1 MIAEDFNVDNLNI
14 GRHISGQFNEDLER
28 IINHVMHMG
37 GLVEKQL
44 TDALTSVCDADEE
57 LAKKVLNN
65 DYQINNAEVSIDDE
79 CTRIIAKRQPAAGDL
94 RLVMAIVKTI
104 TDLERIGDEAG
115 KIANVALESFSGDQ
129 KDLLSN
135 LDNLGRHVL
144 TFLQATLDAFTRMDY
159 DAAVKVHKFDDK
171 IDREYEALMR
181 QLMTYMME
189 DPRSIPQVMSV
200 IWSARALE
208 RIGDRCQ
215 NICEYIIYFVKG
227 KVVRH
232 TTPENFESL

>member
-1 MIAEDFNVDNLNI
+1 MDNLNI
-14 GRHISGQFNEDLER
+14 GRHISGQFNDDLER

-44 TDALTSVCDADEE
+44 TDALTSVCDADEA

-65 DYQINNAEVSIDDE
+65 DYLINNAEVSIDDE
-79 CTRIIAKRQPAAGDL
+79 CTRIIAKRQPAAGDI

-115 KIANVALESFSGDQ
+115 KIANVTLESLSSKH

-144 TFLQATLDAFTRMDY
+144 TFLQSTLDAFTRMDY
-159 DAAVKVHKFDDK
+159 DAAVKVHKSDDK

-227 KVVRH
+227 KDVRH
-232 TTPENFESL
+232 TTPEDFEALS

>member
-1 MIAEDFNVDNLNI
+1 MDNVNI

-28 IINHVMHMG
+28 VINHVMQMG
-37 GLVEKQL
+37 GLVTKQL
-44 TDALTSVCDADEE
+44 TDALESVSEGDEE
-57 LAKKVLNN
+57 LAQHVLSH
-65 DYQINNAEVSIDDE
+65 DYQVNNLEVTIDEE
-79 CTRIIAKRQPAAGDL
+79 CSRIIAKRQPAAGDL
-94 RLVMAIVKTI
+94 RLIMAIIKTI
-104 TDLERIGDEAG
+104 ADLERIGDEAQ
-115 KIANVALESFSGDQ
+115 KIAQVTLESFTSKH
-129 KDLLSN
+129 KDFLLN

-144 TFLQATLDAFTRMDY
+144 ESLQETLDAFTRMDF
-159 DAAVKVHKFDDK
+159 DAAQKAHGRDAK

-189 DPRSIPQVMSV
+189 DSRSIPQIMSV

-232 TTPENFESL
+232 TTAEEIKQLS

>member
-1 MIAEDFNVDNLNI
+1 MDKLNV

-28 IINHVMHMG
+28 VIHHVMSMG

-44 TDALTSVCDADEE
+44 KDAITAMIEGDET
-57 LAKKVLNN
+57 LAEEVLKN
-65 DYQINNAEVSIDDE
+65 DYQINNFEVSIDDE

-94 RLVMAIVKTI
+94 RLIMAIIKTI
-104 TDLERIGDEAG
+104 TDLERIGDEAE
-115 KIANVALESFSGDQ
+115 KIAKVARESFSKEQ
-129 KDLLSN
+129 RDLLVN
-135 LDNLGRHVL
+135 LENLGQSVL
-144 TFLQATLDAFTRMDY
+144 SVLQNTLDAFTRMDV
-159 DAAVKVHKFDDK
+159 DSALSVHKMDDK
-171 IDREYEALMR
+171 IDREYEGLMR

-189 DPRSIPQVMSV
+189 DPRSIPQIMSV

-232 TTPENFESL
+232 TSAEEMNNI

>member
-1 MIAEDFNVDNLNI
+1 MDNLHV

-28 IINHVMHMG
+28 VINNVMHMG

-44 TDALTSVCDADEE
+44 TEALSAVHNSDEE
-57 LAKKVLNN
+57 LAKEVLES
-65 DYQINNAEVSIDDE
+65 DYQINDYEVSIDDE

-94 RLVMAIVKTI
+94 RLIMAIVKTI
-104 TDLERIGDEAG
+104 ADLERIGDEAE
-115 KIANVALESFSGDQ
+115 KIARVALESFSSSQ
-129 KDLLSN
+129 QDLLIN
-135 LDNLGRHVL
+135 LDNLGKRVL
-144 TFLQATLDAFTRMDY
+144 DFLHLTLDAFTRMDI
-159 DAAVKVHKFDDK
+159 DTAIKIHNSDD
-171 IDREYEALMR
+171 IINREYEALMR

-189 DPRSIPQVMSV
+189 DPRAIPQVMTV

-232 TTPENFESL
+232 TSAENMQNVK

>member
-1 MIAEDFNVDNLNI
+1 MDNLNL
-14 GRHISGQFNEDLER
+14 GRHISGQFNEDLENV
-28 IINHVMHMG
+28 INHVMHMG

-44 TDALTSVCDADEE
+44 SDSLSAVNNTDET
-57 LAKKVLNN
+57 LAKSVLAA
-65 DYQINNAEVSIDDE
+65 DYKINALEVSIDDE

-94 RLVMAIVKTI
+94 RLIMAIVKTI
-104 TDLERIGDEAG
+104 ADLERIGDEAQ
-115 KIANVALESFSGDQ
+115 KIARVALENFSGEQ
-129 KDLLSN
+129 KALLLN
-135 LDNLGRHVL
+135 LDNLGRKVL
-144 TFLQATLDAFTRMDY
+144 EFLQATLDAFTRMDV
-159 DAAVKVHKFDDK
+159 DAAVKTHQSDEK

-189 DPRSIPQVMSV
+189 DPRSIPQIMTV

-227 KVVRH
+227 KDVRH
-232 TTPENFESL
+232 TTAEDIKSL

>member
-1 MIAEDFNVDNLNI
+1 MDNLNI

-28 IINHVMHMG
+28 IINQVMHMG

-44 TDALTSVCDADEE
+44 TDALTSVCDADEA
-57 LAKKVLNN
+57 LAKKVLHN
-65 DYQINNAEVSIDDE
+65 DYLINNAEVNIDDE

-104 TDLERIGDEAG
+104 TDLERIGDESG
-115 KIANVALESFSGDQ
+115 KIANVTLESLSGEH

-144 TFLQATLDAFTRMDY
+144 IFLQATLDAFTRMDY
-159 DAAVKVHKFDDK
+159 DAAVKVHKSDDK

-232 TTPENFESL
+232 TTPEDFESLS

>member
-1 MIAEDFNVDNLNI
+1 MDNLNI

-28 IINHVMHMG
+28 VINSVMHMG

-44 TDALTSVCDADEE
+44 NDSLTAISENNDE
-57 LAKKVLNN
+57 LAQQVLAN
-65 DYQINNAEVSIDDE
+65 DKLINDLEESIDDD

-94 RLVMAIVKTI
+94 RLIMAVIKTVA
-104 TDLERIGDEAG
+104 DLERIGDEAR
-115 KIANVALESFSGDQ
+115 KIAKVALETFSGDQ
-129 KDLLSN
+129 RALLSN
-135 LDNLGRHVL
+135 LDNLGHRVL
-144 TFLQATLDAFTRMDY
+144 SYLQVSLDAFTRMDS
-159 DAAVKVHKFDDK
+159 DAAVKAHESDNK
-171 IDREYEALMR
+171 IDREYEAIMR

-189 DPRSIPQVMSV
+189 DPRSIPQIMTV

-215 NICEYIIYFVKG
+215 NICEYIIYFVNG

-232 TTPENFESL
+232 SSPEEISKL

>member
-1 MIAEDFNVDNLNI
+1 MDNLNV

-28 IINHVMHMG
+28 VINHVMSMG

-44 TDALTSVCDADEE
+44 KDAITAMIDGDEA
-57 LAKKVLNN
+57 LAENVLKN
-65 DYQINNAEVSIDDE
+65 DYQVNNMEVSIDDE

-94 RLVMAIVKTI
+94 RLIMAVIKTI
-104 TDLERIGDEAG
+104 TDLERIGDEAE
-115 KIANVALESFSGDQ
+115 KIAKVAQESFSKEQ
-129 KDLLSN
+129 RDLLIN
-135 LDNLGRHVL
+135 LENLGQSVL
-144 TFLQATLDAFTRMDY
+144 TVLQATLDAFTRMDF
-159 DAAVKVHKFDDK
+159 DSAVKVHQTDEK

-189 DPRSIPQVMSV
+189 DPRSIPQIMSV

-232 TTPENFESL
+232 TSPEDMTKI

>member
-1 MIAEDFNVDNLNI
+1 MDNINL
-14 GRHISGQFNEDLER
+14 GRHISGQFNEDLENV
-28 IINHVMHMG
+28 INHVMHMG

-44 TDALTSVCDADEE
+44 SDSLTAVHDADEA
-57 LAKKVLNN
+57 LARNVLAN
-65 DYQINNAEVSIDDE
+65 DYKINALEVSIDDE

-94 RLVMAIVKTI
+94 RLIMAIVKTI
-104 TDLERIGDEAG
+104 ADLERIGDEAQ
-115 KIANVALESFSGDQ
+115 KIARVALENFSGEQ
-129 KDLLSN
+129 KALLLN
-135 LDNLGRHVL
+135 LDNLGRKVL
-144 TFLQATLDAFTRMDY
+144 EFLQATLDAFTRMDV
-159 DAAVKVHKFDDK
+159 DSAVLTHGNDEK

-189 DPRSIPQVMSV
+189 DPRSIPQIMSV

-227 KVVRH
+227 KDVRH
-232 TTPENFESL
+232 TTAEDIKSL

>member
-1 MIAEDFNVDNLNI
+1 MNNLNL

-28 IINHVMHMG
+28 MLNLVMHMG

-44 TDALTSVCDADEE
+44 NDSLTAVVDVNQDLARNVLANDA
-57 LAKKVLNN
+57 
-65 DYQINNAEVSIDDE
+65 QINSLEMSIDDE

-94 RLVMAIVKTI
+94 RLIMAIVKTI
-104 TDLERIGDEAG
+104 ADLERIGDEAQ
-115 KIANVALESFSGDQ
+115 KIAKVALEDFSSKQ
-129 KDLLSN
+129 KDLLIN
-135 LDNLGRHVL
+135 LDNLGHRVL
-144 TFLQATLDAFTRMDY
+144 EFLQLTLDAFTRMDVE
-159 DAAVKVHKFDDK
+159 AAIKIHSTDGK

-189 DPRSIPQVMSV
+189 DPRSIPQIMSV

-232 TTPENFESL
+232 TSSEDMQKL

>member
-1 MIAEDFNVDNLNI
+1 MDNLNV

-28 IINHVMHMG
+28 IINHVMYMG

-44 TDALTSVCDADEE
+44 TDALTSVCDANEE
-57 LAKKVLNN
+57 LAKQVLNN
-65 DYQINNAEVSIDDE
+65 DYQINNAEVSIDHE

-115 KIANVALESFSGDQ
+115 KIANVTLESLTGEQ
-129 KDLLSN
+129 KLLLSS

-144 TFLQATLDAFTRMDY
+144 VFLQATLDAFTRMDF
-159 DAAVKVHKFDDK
+159 DAAVKAHKSDDK

-232 TTPENFESL
+232 TTAKDIESLT